1 MLYSIPYIICL
12 MFNYCNIFF
21 PNTHVQE

>member
-1 MLYSIPYIICL
+1 VPYCIPYTICI
-12 MFNYCNIFF
+12 MFNYCNIFC